1 MGNKEVMMKLYTV
14 KGEWIIIDG
23 NNTFTVADSAVAFG
37 YVLTMA
43 QIRPIKCTTPSV
55 YPVRSLVPH
64 PKNRSLTKRQ
74 REFIKAYKSQ
84 YINYQI

>member
-1 MGNKEVMMKLYTV
+1 MGDKEVMMKLKTV
-14 KGEWIIIDG
+14 NGEWIITDG
-23 NNTFTVADSAVAFG
+23 NKTVTVTDGAVAFG
-37 YVLTMA
+37 YILTMA
-43 QIRPIKCTTPSV
+43 QIRPIICTTPSV

-64 PKNRSLTKRQ
+64 PKKRRLSKRQ